1 MYEVIS
7 FSLLK
12 DRSQHATDTVIVSIT
27 CKANRRFGKT
37 LSSPYSSP
45 KQH

>member
-12 DRSQHATDTVIVSIT
+12 YRSQHATNTAIVNIIF
-27 CKANRRFGKT
+27 KAIQRFRNT
-37 LSSPYSSP
+37 FSSPYSSP
-45 KQH
+45 KQD